1 MDEVIC
7 RLISLPAKINAVTV
21 VDDNGDFNIYINVN
35 LSYEE
40 QRKAY
45 RHETRHIRKN
55 HFFIQKAVKDCEK
68 EANNK

>member
-7 RLISLPAKINAVTV
+7 RLIGLPAKVNAVTV
-21 VDDNGDFNIYINVN
+21 VDDNGDFNIYINAN

-40 QRKAY
+40 QKKAY

-55 HFFIQKAVKDCEK
+55 HFFTQKAVKDCEL